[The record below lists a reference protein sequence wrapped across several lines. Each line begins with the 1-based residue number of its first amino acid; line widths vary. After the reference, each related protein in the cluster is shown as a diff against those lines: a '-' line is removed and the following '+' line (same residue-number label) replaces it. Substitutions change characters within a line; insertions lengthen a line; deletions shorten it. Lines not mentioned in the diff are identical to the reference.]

1 MATSMDL
8 TQANGNYLDAE
19 SNYISALMEV
29 MNVKLQLDKLM
40 NNL

>member
-8 TQANGNYLDAE
+8 TQANGNYLEAA
-19 SNYISALMEV
+19 SNYVSSIMEV
-29 MNVKLQLDKLM
+29 MNSKLQLDKLM